1 MADKITQA
9 NQILNDHPQLQQ
21 NPGLVTDVLNSPNP
35 AAAATNIGHLNNGVS
50 FQQAVQDNIATHGSE
65 NIFQSMFGGAAK
77 VVGGSLKWM
86 AKPLQEIQRD
96 YKFIHS
102 VYTRHGIVN
111 GFMATAGIVGGG
123 LLGAE
128 FGPAGV
134 VAGADIAA
142 ALERKLAGLFGTTYR
157 DSIDDSENPDYKVS
171 AGRDFANALSKVPGL
186 GDLRNTD
193 KGTGKIVS
201 GLGDL
206 VFDFNVDPLVVA
218 AKARTT
224 VQQGTLIKTLKTEEG
239 KTVLTN
245 KTPFR
250 SIQSGFQNFLERNSL
265 RTFGSTE
272 QLDSLYQ
279 AGKNPSVL
287 DRVFGG
293 AGTRYVR
300 ALEDITSLMNKS
312 IKEGGGELAVVQR
325 YPGLQGLAKYLE
337 KPESGVFTP
346 DDIHSVFM
354 KAQYDKEFMTAYSVN
369 GASIVPNRTV
379 IRAATS
385 KVADK
390 LRQWDSNDE
399 LYLRGNQANFFLPRK
414 AEKLTID
421 PITNQVVNTGE
432 VQNILPV
439 VFRPFSGDAW
449 KSALASKTRTF
460 SGYLPYTIDT
470 KTLELSN
477 TKFDPEDPASL
488 ISVYRI
494 LRFSMS
500 DQMAKQK
507 ATEFLRGNVGQKKDI
522 YTGAVSEMFKAA
534 GLPNDET
541 FMSKIMDKAGQL
553 VHGPLDKT
561 SYGFGYKSGEGASVI
576 QMNGR
581 STTLGMFEDQRG
593 YFTMPDFREVKTA
606 MRDLGTYGKLY
617 GRIDDFAARYTDGIF
632 KPLAL
637 LTGGFGLRI
646 AASELIPSVFR
657 FGSLEV
663 AKSKIAGASQKM
675 NYKLAKGEDSAILE
689 NAIHAVSQGTNPKEY
704 LANAAAA
711 VEGKNIRKTIAK
723 GLTKLASEED
733 LDLAARIT
741 IATRGHMAT
750 GATFT
755 GYGIP
760 AEQQEFMRQLTEIAS
775 QRHKRQ
781 FLAATGQYS
790 HFTNVDEQFDL
801 HWFSQL
807 AKSSDGIARKQIVA
821 DALTELKRGA
831 DVDEAWEIA
840 RLKDEARIRQVEYDP
855 TSPNFMGKPTK
866 EDPYASER
874 RVMAGYN
881 KEVESALGFSHR
893 RVDTMR
899 NLFTGRADGSTNI
912 KFMKK
917 VANGEKVGLEEIKAL
932 EEGLKP
938 KGVAGQR
945 YEITVGPNLQQRI
958 TNFGFE
964 KVIDPIINNMSR
976 QPLFFNHVKNELNSV
991 QYAINTGK
999 ISEEEGL
1006 RIAMTR
1012 ASFAM
1017 VPQIHNTAMRT
1028 QFGVLVRNYLP
1039 FYFAQEQAM
1048 RRAGALIST
1057 NPAAFRQYQ
1066 LIQQGLNDPGF
1077 VEEDANGQKHLTI
1090 PVIGE
1095 FGSMV
1100 LSGAA
1105 AFGLP
1110 VVGGLPVTVTGNL
1123 ESLKTVLPEFN
1134 TPGVSPFISIA
1145 ANTIGSFDPTLDRE
1159 IKKVVGGAGF
1169 SKSLFDQLM
1178 PNSVAR
1184 TVFHAIDAKETESSF
1199 YNATIAALSAA
1210 QYHGK
1215 VPSADASPLEKQAFV
1230 DRIKNNAK
1238 SIMIMKALLGTMSPL
1253 APAVSQED
1261 PGLRDEFYKML
1272 KEKSPVTGKPY
1283 TYIEALNTFLDK
1295 HGDSAISYTISRTE
1309 AAIKGSMIPYTNK
1322 AINWIEGN
1330 QDLINSKNANGA
1342 AFFIPQATDLEG
1354 DAQAIHDEVIK
1365 MHLRAN
1371 KTPGDFLSSYY
1382 TAAGN
1387 NYIAQQKQGHLAQMD
1402 KLKKAGVSQAAERS
1416 NWNDFVNQYGNMNPL
1431 WWDDYS
1437 STAKRHTADLA
1448 VNDFAELFANKT
1460 PSQVK
1465 SAYGEQAS
1473 LVSDLYRDWSIH
1485 NNQVTSLRNNN
1496 AYQELINA
1504 EKDNWQKYL
1513 KQVVDKTPEL
1523 NTVINSVF
1531 ARLG

>member
-1 MADKITQA
+1 MADKVIQA
-9 NQILNDHPQLQQ
+9 NQVLADNPQLQHT
-21 NPGLVTDVLNSPNP
+21 PALVGDVLNSPNP
-35 AAAATNIGHLNNGVS
+35 AVAATNISHLNNGVA

-77 VVGGSLKWM
+77 VVSGSLKWM
-86 AKPLQEIQRD
+86 AKPLQEVQRD

-102 VYTRHGIVN
+102 VYTRHGIIN

-123 LLGAE
+123 VLGSF
-128 FGPAGV
+128 FGPEGTAAGV
-134 VAGADIAA
+134 AAAG

-157 DSIDDSENPDYKVS
+157 DSIQDSENPDYKVS
-171 AGRDFANALSKVPGL
+171 FGRDFANAAALVPGL

-193 KGTGKIVS
+193 KGLGKVVS
-201 GLGDL
+201 GAGDI
-206 VFDFNVDPLVVA
+206 VFDFTLDPLVVA
-218 AKARTT
+218 AKARTA
-224 VQQGTLIKTLKTEEG
+224 VQQGNLIRSLKTEEG
-239 KTVLTN
+239 KPVLTN
-245 KTPFR
+245 KIPFR
-250 SIQSGFQNFLERNSL
+250 SIQQGIQGFLERNSL

-279 AGKNPSVL
+279 AGKNPTVL
-287 DRVFGG
+287 DRAFGG
-293 AGTRYVR
+293 AGTRYIR
-300 ALEDITSLMNKS
+300 ALDDITSLMNKS

-325 YPGLQGLAKYLE
+325 YPGLQGLAKYLK
-337 KPESGVFTP
+337 KPETGELTR
-346 DDIHSVFM
+346 DDIHNVFLNAQYDVDFM
-354 KAQYDKEFMTAYSVN
+354 KAFSVN
-369 GASIVPNRTV
+369 GAAMVPNRTV
-379 IRAATS
+379 LRAATS

-390 LRQWDSNDE
+390 LRQWDTNDE

-414 AEKLTID
+414 AEKLTLDEAGNVI
-421 PITNQVVNTGE
+421 NTGQIQT
-432 VQNILPV
+432 VLPV
-439 VFRPFSGDAW
+439 VFRPWSGDAW

-470 KTLELSN
+470 KTLDLSN
-477 TKFDPEDPASL
+477 LKFDPEDPASL
-488 ISVYRI
+488 VSVYRI
-494 LRFSMS
+494 MRFSMS

-507 ATEFLRGNVGQKKDI
+507 ATEFLRGNIGEKKDI
-522 YTGAVSEMFKAA
+522 YTGAVHEMLKAA
-534 GLPNDET
+534 GIPDDSAFVT
-541 FMSKIMDKAGQL
+541 KTMDKVAQL

-561 SYGFGYKSGEGASVI
+561 AYGFGEKSGEGASVV
-576 QMNGR
+576 QLNGR
-581 STTLGMFEDQRG
+581 STTQGLFEDQRG
-593 YFTMPDFREVKTA
+593 FFSMPDFREVKGA
-606 MRDLGTYGKLY
+606 MRNLSKYGKLY
-617 GRIDDFAARYTDGIF
+617 GRIDNFGATYTDGIF

-657 FGSLEV
+657 FGSFEI
-663 AKSKIAGASQKM
+663 AKSKIAGSSQKM
-675 NYKLAKGEDSAILE
+675 NYKLAKGEDDAILE
-689 NAIHAVSQGTNPKEY
+689 NAIHAVSQGTDPVEY
-704 LANAAAA
+704 LAKAAAA
-711 VEGKNIRKTIAK
+711 VEGKPIRKTIAK
-723 GLTKLASEED
+723 GLAKLASEDD

-760 AEQQEFMRQLTEIAS
+760 AEQQEFLRQLTDIAS

-781 FLAATGQYS
+781 FLAATGEYS

-801 HWFSQL
+801 HYFSQL
-807 AKSSDGIARKQIVA
+807 AKSADGKARRQIVA

-840 RLKDEARIRQVEYDP
+840 RLKDEARIRKVEFNE

-866 EDPYASER
+866 DDPYASER
-874 RVMAGYN
+874 AVMAGYTN
-881 KEVESALGFSHR
+881 ENPAAFSAR

-899 NLFTGRADGSTNI
+899 NLFTGRLDGNTNI
-912 KFMKK
+912 KFMEKI
-917 VANGEKVGLEEIKAL
+917 ARGEKVGLEEIKSL
-932 EEGLKP
+932 ELGLKP

-976 QPLFFNHVKNELNSV
+976 QPLFFNHVKNELRSV

-1017 VPQIHNTAMRT
+1017 VPQIHNTALRT
-1028 QFGVLVRNYLP
+1028 QFSVLVRNYLP

-1048 RRAGALIST
+1048 RRAGALIAT

-1077 VEEDANGQKHLTI
+1077 VEEDANGQKHITF
-1090 PVIGE
+1090 PVVGE
-1095 FGSMV
+1095 FGSMA
-1100 LSGAA
+1100 LSAA
-1105 AFGLP
+1105 AGLGLP

-1134 TPGVSPFISIA
+1134 TPGVSPFVSIA

-1159 IKKVVGGAGF
+1159 IKKIIGGAGF

-1184 TVFHAIDAKETESSF
+1184 TVYHAIDAKETESSF

-1210 QYHGK
+1210 AYHGK
-1215 VPSADASPLEKQAFV
+1215 VPGPDASPLEKQAFV

-1238 SIMIMKALLGTMSPL
+1238 SIMIMKALLGTVSPL

-1309 AAIKGSMIPYTNK
+1309 AAIKGTMIPYTNQ

-1330 QDLINSKNANGA
+1330 QNLINSKNANGA

-1354 DAQAIHDEVIK
+1354 DAQAIHDEIVK

-1371 KTPGDFLSSYY
+1371 KTPTDFLASYY

-1387 NYIAQQKQGHLAQMD
+1387 NYIAKQKQAHLVQMD

-1437 STAKRHTADLA
+1437 STAKRHVADLA

-1460 PSQVK
+1460 PAQIQNN
-1465 SAYGEQAS
+1465 YGKQAL
-1473 LVSDLYRDWSIH
+1473 LVANLYRDWTVH
-1485 NNQVTSLRNNN
+1485 NNQIVSLRNNN
-1496 AYQELINA
+1496 AYQEIINA